1 MSSLPHKLD
10 VGAQDSLPRLP
21 LRLKFKEGEMAVQKL
36 LIVGG
41 ALQEAKHW
49 LLGESL
55 LARLASEQQLL
66 P

>member
-1 MSSLPHKLD
+1 
-10 VGAQDSLPRLP
+10 
-21 LRLKFKEGEMAVQKL
+21 MAVQKL